1 MVFTMKNVYEKPSVE
16 IVVFSR
22 EDIVTASSSFAIEED
37 GANGNAYESVQK
49 FK

>member
-1 MVFTMKNVYEKPSVE
+1 MKIIYEKPSVE

-22 EDIVTASSSFAIEED
+22 EDIVTASTSSYAIEED
-37 GANGNAYESVQK
+37 SANGNAYESVQK

>member
-1 MVFTMKNVYEKPSVE
+1 MKNVYEKPLIE

-22 EDIVTASSSFAIEED
+22 EDIVTASAYAIEED
-37 GANGNAYESVQK
+37 AAKGNAYESVQS